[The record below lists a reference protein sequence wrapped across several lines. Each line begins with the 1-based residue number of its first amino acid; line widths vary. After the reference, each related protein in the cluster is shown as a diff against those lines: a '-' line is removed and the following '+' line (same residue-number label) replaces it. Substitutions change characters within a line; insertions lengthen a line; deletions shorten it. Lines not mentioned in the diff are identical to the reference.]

1 MTPST
6 VVPPRRLYV
15 AEPPA
20 AYLVLPPLV
29 VDCSMIATLLFQEAL
44 RNEAEARLV
53 DRDLHAPDLLAYE
66 FANVAMNKI
75 RRSDAGLVPAAL
87 ALYDEYPIRLH
98 PVNVAATVQLAQRY
112 NLSAYDAAYLWLA
125 AKLKAP
131 LATFDAKL
139 GEAARVHLASLT

>member
-1 MTPST
+1 
-6 VVPPRRLYV
+6 
-15 AEPPA
+15 
-20 AYLVLPPLV
+20 
-29 VDCSMIATLLFQEAL
+29 MIATLLFQEAL

-75 RRSDAGLVPAAL
+75 RRSDVGLVPAAL